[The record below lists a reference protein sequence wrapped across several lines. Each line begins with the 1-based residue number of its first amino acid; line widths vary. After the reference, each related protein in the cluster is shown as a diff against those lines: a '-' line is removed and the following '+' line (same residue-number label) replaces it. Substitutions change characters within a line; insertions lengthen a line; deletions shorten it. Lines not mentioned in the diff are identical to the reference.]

1 MPPLVN
7 LLPDGRPQVDSK
19 GALCEIQKTFP
30 PTGTF
35 TGVLDLI
42 STTIQQTHPQ
52 VTNNALS
59 NTRGAWYEWLLAASA
74 WNWHVRHSGY
84 LAVLLPNMTQFDI
97 ADLYEPRLR
106 GFIQDLRF
114 KVQQHTSV
122 RLVTSNPDFVIVNTK
137 DIDLGL
143 DLPAHISHF
152 DRTSLDSLDQLY
164 RKLIGKCSFDNLIGY
179 ISVKSSLRP
188 DRRLQIPHEGSLMKA
203 IYAHLQTRDWVISPP
218 GLRYYAVSSN
228 ITEADRDALK
238 TVATHSITTVNELP
252 KAAVDAV
259 FQINSQ
265 SEAEETWRS
274 ILTAQ

>member
-7 LLPDGRPQVDSK
+7 IFSDGRAQVDTK
-19 GALCEIQKTFP
+19 GALCEIQSEFP
-30 PTGTF
+30 PEETF
-35 TGVLDLI
+35 TEVLSKV
-42 STTIQQTHPQ
+42 STAIQKKHPE

-74 WNWHVRHSGY
+74 WNWHLNHSSH

-106 GFIQDLRF
+106 GFIQDLRT
-114 KVQQHTSV
+114 KVTTHTSV
-122 RLVTSNPDFVIVNTK
+122 KLVTSNPDFVIVDTREM
-137 DIDLGL
+137 DLGS
-143 DLPAHISHF
+143 DLPLLITHF
-152 DRTSLDSLDQLY
+152 DRGRLDALDQLY
-164 RKLIGKCSFDNLIGY
+164 RRLVGKCTFSNLIGY

-203 IYAHLQTRDWVISPP
+203 IYAHLQTRDWVINPP
-218 GLRYYAVSSN
+218 GLRYYAVSSA
-228 ITEADRDALK
+228 ISEADREALK

-259 FQINSQ
+259 FQINS
-265 SEAEETWRS
+265 EAEAVATWKS
-274 ILTAQ
+274 ILATE